1 MSIDA
6 LKNKIRR
13 LKNPSALTI
22 APTPEMVPPM
32 IASAFEDPVQAMGE
46 YCLRVLNAM
55 KGQLPAVKVS
65 FSAFALHGPEGLTQ
79 LKEVLNTANKLGF
92 YTILD
97 WQHQEDEVAAK
108 AAAKLLLTGDA
119 WKCDAVVL
127 SAYAGSGTV
136 KPYIAAAEG
145 EKKDVYV
152 VLKTGG
158 KSGSELQDLQTG
170 GRMVYTAG
178 ADLLTKWGD
187 PYVERCGYSRV
198 AAVCAANHMSS
209 IRNLRTKYPKLFLL
223 VDGLEATNANA
234 KNASYAFD
242 KMGYGALVCANLLT
256 AWLEN
261 PENDPIEEVTNAAQ
275 RMKRN
280 ITTYVTIL

>member
-13 LKNPSALTI
+13 LRNPSALTI
-22 APTPEMVPPM
+22 APTLEMVPPM
-32 IASAFEDPVQAMGE
+32 IATAFEDPVQAMGE

-65 FSAFALHGPEGLTQ
+65 FASFAIYGPEGLNQ
-79 LKEVLNTANKLGF
+79 LREVLNAANKLGF
-92 YTILD
+92 YVILD
-97 WQHQEDEVAAK
+97 WQHQEDEIAAK
-108 AAAKLLLTGDA
+108 ASAKLLLGGDL
-119 WKCDAVVL
+119 WKCDAVVVTG
-127 SAYAGSGTV
+127 YAGSGTV
-136 KPYIAAAEG
+136 KPYIQEANK

-198 AAVCAANHMSS
+198 AAVCAANHPSS
-209 IRNLRTKYPKLFLL
+209 IRNLRGKYPKLFLL
-223 VDGLEATNANA
+223 VDGLEASNANA

-242 KMGYGALVCANLLT
+242 KMGYGALVCSNLLT
-256 AWLEN
+256 AWMDD
-261 PENDPIEEVTNAAQ
+261 PEADPIEEIVNAAQ

-280 ITTYVTIL
+280 ITTYVTVL